1 MMRSFTVGLGVVGLI
16 FVSSLALAEPEKGKG
31 GEGHG
36 GSSAAAGKGGGE
48 KGEKA
53 GGEKGEKG
61 EKAGGEK
68 GEKGEKA
75 GADGGALKAGA
86 GDDDDDDGPAAADGG
101 KPVAGRRTPAQL
113 TFRKELW
120 ERREKA
126 LDAKVHKGGKRI
138 TAEEREAVQQH
149 WLRIGRL
156 MRIRELAQ
164 EDKNDAAVKR
174 VDAAIERAE
183 KGMDAKLE
191 KLSAKTDGGAK

>member
-31 GEGHG
+31 GDGHG
-36 GSSAAAGKGGGE
+36 GSSAAAGKG
-48 KGEKA
+48 
-53 GGEKGEKG
+53 EKGEKG
-61 EKAGGEK
+61 EKAEKAEKAEK
-68 GEKGEKA
+68 GEKGEKG

-86 GDDDDDDGPAAADGG
+86 DDDDDGPAVTDGG
-101 KPVAGRRTPAQL
+101 TPVAGRRTPAQL

-183 KGMDAKLE
+183 KGMDAKLD
-191 KLSAKTDGGAK
+191 KLTAKTDGGAK